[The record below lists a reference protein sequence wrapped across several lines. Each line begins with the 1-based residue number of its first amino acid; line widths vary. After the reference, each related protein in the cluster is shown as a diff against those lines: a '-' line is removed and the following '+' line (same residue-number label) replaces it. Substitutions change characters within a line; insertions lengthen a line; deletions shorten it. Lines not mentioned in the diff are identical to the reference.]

1 MSRTQKNICGSKG
14 GVSTRLKWRPLY
26 RPRRWY
32 SKLLNIYC
40 RVIGNWGER
49 RASQFLQRSQVWIIK
64 RNWRSRKLE
73 CDLVGIERR
82 TLLVIE
88 VKTRRIKHANTYSAL
103 SAFTVKKERHLKK
116 LSSAY
121 KRSESAGLRRFGVK
135 TDRID
140 LVEVYYELNRFLWPK
155 LVAINHRKGMS
166 LECP

>member
-1 MSRTQKNICGSKG
+1 
-14 GVSTRLKWRPLY
+14 
-26 RPRRWY
+26 
-32 SKLLNIYC
+32 
-40 RVIGNWGER
+40 
-49 RASQFLQRSQVWIIK
+49 
-64 RNWRSRKLE
+64 
-73 CDLVGIERR
+73 
-82 TLLVIE
+82 VIE